1 MIWLVGSKGMLGTE
15 VFQRLSAR
23 KIPHIASDLDV
34 DITHPAAVELFVSGK
49 PLSWVINCSA
59 YTAVDRAEQEREKA
73 FRINADGVAN
83 LARLA
88 GIKDAKLIHISTDY
102 VFDGTKE
109 EAYDEDDPPCPTGAY
124 GASKYEGE
132 QRIRE
137 AAPSHFLLRTAWL
150 YGLNG
155 NNFVYTMLKLFRERD
170 EVRVV
175 ADQWG
180 SPTLASD
187 LAEVI
192 LRLVAGN
199 SRAFGIYHYTNE
211 GRTNWF
217 DFAREI
223 QRQACQKGLLDR
235 EIRLVPVTTDQYPT
249 PAQRPANSY
258 LSKEKIKRTFD
269 ITIRP
274 WQEALEDFMNALA
287 EKNKSIQRDEIFF
300 KTE

>member
-23 KIPHIASDLDV
+23 NVPHIASDLDV
-34 DITHPAAVELFVSGK
+34 DITDPAAVELFVSGK
-49 PLSWVINCSA
+49 PLSWMINCSA
-59 YTAVDRAEQEREKA
+59 YTAVDRAEKEREKA

-88 GIKDAKLIHISTDY
+88 GVKGAKLIHISTDY

-109 EAYDEDDPPCPTGAY
+109 EAYEEDDPPCPTGAY

-132 QRIRE
+132 QRIME

-223 QRQACQKGLLDR
+223 QRQAHQKGLLDR
-235 EIRLVPVTTDQYPT
+235 EIRLVPIATDQYPT

-258 LSKEKIKRTFD
+258 LSKEKIKMAFN

-274 WQEALEDFMNALA
+274 WQEALADFMNALA
-287 EKNKSIQRDEIFF
+287 EKKESRQRDETFI
-300 KTE
+300 